1 VAAGRSPYL
10 TEWLMMG
17 RIDAAEMYDTPGTQL
32 IEKRP
37 VFEEELFLIGMAGA
51 DGAHE
56 TGSTEGYRD
65 LKALPRIRL
74 NEITRYP
81 LVIPG
86 RMHSMR
92 SVVEARAAEVGAK
105 LTIAL
110 EVDAVPSILDLVC
123 EAYGYAVLPLN
134 AAASDPLQRRFSI
147 ARIVRPTLLSWLTI
161 ATSSQHPVSQLAT
174 QAMAMIE
181 SELFPLYRP
190 ERQRKN
196 CVSV

>member
-1 VAAGRSPYL
+1 L
-10 TEWLMMG
+10 G
-17 RIDAAEMYDTPGTQL
+17 RIDAAVMYDTPGTQL

-51 DGAHE
+51 EHAHDNGAE
-56 TGSTEGYRD
+56 NANRD
-65 LKALPRIRL
+65 ANRDVARDPKALPRIRL

-105 LTIAL
+105 LSIAL

-123 EAYGYAVLPLN
+123 EGYGYAVLPLN
-134 AAASDPLQRRFSI
+134 AAASDPLQREFSI
-147 ARIVRPTLLSWLTI
+147 TRIVRPTLLSRLTI

-174 QAMAMIE
+174 QAMTMIE
-181 SELFPLYRP
+181 SELFPLYRS
-190 ERQRKN
+190 ERQRRN
-196 CVSV
+196 GETG